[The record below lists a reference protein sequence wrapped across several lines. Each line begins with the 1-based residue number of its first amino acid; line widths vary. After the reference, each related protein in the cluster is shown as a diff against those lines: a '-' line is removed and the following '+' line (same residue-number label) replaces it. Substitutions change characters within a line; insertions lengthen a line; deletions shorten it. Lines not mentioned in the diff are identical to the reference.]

1 MIANNINGTIKVF
14 NSIPKVFELL
24 PNIQNYNK
32 LDSSV
37 HYEDGFRDLVKPILE
52 ENQYL
57 TNIYFNS
64 DSDVF
69 TYNVETY
76 TPEQIK
82 ENEINNEFNFY
93 QQRQTSGLN
102 LYLKHEAEYRIMFL
116 NDAITKDEFNWC
128 GETLLYRYEQLI
140 DLLEKYPGEVL
151 CMEDILDH
159 NPYIKRPE
167 TKFKYLGTNIEDLIT
182 KAITK

>member
-116 NDAITKDEFNWC
+116 NDAITKDEFNIIE
-128 GETLLYRYEQLI
+128 ETLKPVRLELGFGQLKSAFTLLKEIPATRIGVDIYNAFYLDLETLINELYL
-140 DLLEKYPGEVL
+140 
-151 CMEDILDH
+151 
-159 NPYIKRPE
+159 N
-167 TKFKYLGTNIEDLIT
+167 
-182 KAITK
+182 

>member
-1 MIANNINGTIKVF
+1 MIANNIKGTIKVF

-37 HYEDGFRDLVKPILE
+37 HYVDGFRDLVKPTLE
-52 ENQYL
+52 VNQYL
-57 TNIYFNS
+57 TNIYFDS
-64 DSDVF
+64 DADVF

-82 ENEINNEFNFY
+82 ENEINNEFNLY

-102 LYLKHEAEYRIMFL
+102 LYLKHEAQYRIMFL
-116 NDAITKDEFNWC
+116 NDAITKDHFNTIEEILKPVRLEL
-128 GETLLYRYEQLI
+128 GFGQLKSALTLLKEIPATRIGVDIYNAFYSDLETLINDLYL
-140 DLLEKYPGEVL
+140 
-151 CMEDILDH
+151 
-159 NPYIKRPE
+159 N
-167 TKFKYLGTNIEDLIT
+167 
-182 KAITK
+182 

>member
-82 ENEINNEFNFY
+82 ENEKIQEQNKYLERIEVGKNKYTKLCADFRIDKINGVITHEFHRLLENTLKPVRNEFVNGQF
-93 QQRQTSGLN
+93 
-102 LYLKHEAEYRIMFL
+102 
-116 NDAITKDEFNWC
+116 ITA
-128 GETLLYRYEQLI
+128 L
-140 DLLEKYPGEVL
+140 EVL
-151 CMEDILDH
+151 ESIGSEDITISIYD
-159 NPYIKRPE
+159 
-167 TKFKYLGTNIEDLIT
+167 NIHASIT
-182 KAITK
+182 EAIQDYYVN